1 MANIIN
7 SKNESKSQ
15 LLQDRGRKDKAVAN
29 IINSKNESK
38 SQQTAENNID
48 RLVVANI
55 INSKNE
61 SKSQLAPVSEPV
73 INGCGKY
80 HKFKERKQI
89 TTPSDHI
96 QIFPKLW
103 QIS

>member
-15 LLQDRGRKDKAVAN
+15 HLRYFFDNAN
-29 IINSKNESK
+29 S
-38 SQQTAENNID
+38 
-48 RLVVANI
+48 
-55 INSKNE
+55 
-61 SKSQLAPVSEPV
+61 
-73 INGCGKY
+73 CGKY

-89 TTPSDHI
+89 TTALEVLAD
-96 QIFPKLW
+96 FGVLW

>member
-15 LLQDRGRKDKAVAN
+15 LVTTCSSIVSRCGKYHKFKERKQ
-29 IINSKNESK
+29 ITTYFFIMHT
-38 SQQTAENNID
+38 Q
-48 RLVVANI
+48 
-55 INSKNE
+55 
-61 SKSQLAPVSEPV
+61 
-73 INGCGKY
+73 NGCGKY

-89 TTPSDHI
+89 TTWEI
-96 QIFPKLW
+96 LLAAGRTLW

>member
-15 LLQDRGRKDKAVAN
+15 HAVFA
-29 IINSKNESK
+29 SFCLS
-38 SQQTAENNID
+38 
-48 RLVVANI
+48 
-55 INSKNE
+55 
-61 SKSQLAPVSEPV
+61 
-73 INGCGKY
+73 GCGKY

-89 TTPSDHI
+89 TTVGMYLHTQISCGKYHKFKERKQITTYTATFI
-96 QIFPKLW
+96 QTTLLW

>member
-15 LLQDRGRKDKAVAN
+15 LITNTTPCL
-29 IINSKNESK
+29 
-38 SQQTAENNID
+38 
-48 RLVVANI
+48 
-55 INSKNE
+55 
-61 SKSQLAPVSEPV
+61 P
-73 INGCGKY
+73 GCGKY

-89 TTPSDHI
+89 TTAWDLFFHFISCGKYHKFKERK
-96 QIFPKLW
+96 QITTERQSEWWPLWLW